1 MCFST
6 EASFGAG
13 AVLTIVGIATL
24 RKTTS
29 RSQLAFATL
38 PLIFGVQQ
46 FIEGFVWLSL
56 SNADYAYLKQVPT
69 YLFLIIAQVVWPL
82 WIPLSIYLMEKEL
95 KPKKLLLGLL
105 AIGTVLSLCVVYNL
119 TTYTVKSE
127 ILEHHIHYALSI
139 PKWMI
144 PLGAFLYFLPT
155 VVSPFVSS
163 VKRTNFLGMTI
174 LTSFIVSK
182 LFFEQN
188 MISVWCFFAA
198 LMSVVVYIV
207 IKDMP
212 VEKPTPKRRSFR
224 E

>member
-13 AVLTIVGIATL
+13 AILTIVGIATL

-29 RSQLAFATL
+29 RSQLAFAAI
-38 PLIFGVQQ
+38 PLIFGIQQ

-56 SNADYAYLKQVPT
+56 SNADYAYLKLTPT

-82 WIPLSIYLMEKEL
+82 WIPLSIYLMEKEE
-95 KPKKLLLGLL
+95 KPKKLLFGLL
-105 AIGTVLSLCVVYNL
+105 AIGTILSLCVIYNL
-119 TTYTVKSE
+119 TTYDVKPE
-127 ILEHHIHYALSI
+127 IMEHHIHYTLSI

-174 LTSFIVSK
+174 LTSFLVSK

-198 LMSVVVYIV
+198 LMSVIVYIV
-207 IKDMP
+207 VKDMP
-212 VEKPTPKRRSFR
+212 KDRSTPKRRSFR